1 MNRILILCAQP
12 CYEQSR
18 TNQVLVDATIL
29 DNDFE
34 QVELLR
40 KTGLKVYCGDG
51 DKYKT
56 SP

>member
-12 CYEQSR
+12 YCEQSR
-18 TNQVLVDATIL
+18 TNQALVDATIL
-29 DNDFE
+29 DNDSE
-34 QVELLR
+34 QVGLLR

>member
-51 DKYKT
+51 NK
-56 SP
+56 